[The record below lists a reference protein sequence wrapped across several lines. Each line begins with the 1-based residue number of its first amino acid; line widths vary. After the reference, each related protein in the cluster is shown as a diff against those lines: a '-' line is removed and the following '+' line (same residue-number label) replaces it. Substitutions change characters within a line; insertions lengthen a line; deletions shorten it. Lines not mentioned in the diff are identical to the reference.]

1 MALEGNLG
9 SFKLEEILQLIA
21 VQQKTGMLSVTI
33 GEKSTVLFFRD
44 GKIIS
49 TRDRRSKTRDP
60 FREYLMRYGVLQRE
74 ELVRITQIGTQSKL
88 DLLDILIS
96 EKFMDEQMLA
106 RQWRFHIQETL
117 HDVLTWD
124 QCTYKFVSG
133 EDVVGGV
140 KTLGEHIVEPLL
152 MECMR
157 RIDEFPMLQ
166 DMFPS
171 EGIRIAATHREIDP
185 NAEMFESEKT
195 VLALLAL
202 LKTPRPV
209 REIMSRAKMPAFDL
223 YEALKLLKEK
233 GLVVLEADVPTS
245 AETSRHTAAH
255 RARRRLGNPLIMAAC
270 LVLFAVCAF
279 AGAWRDA
286 DRAAALSHNGIV
298 ASGAANR
305 ARVEY
310 HVRWLI
316 EAYRARTGFYP
327 EDLDELVKS
336 GIADRS
342 TLSLATSMDLRYK
355 LTSDRQAYTLL

>member
-33 GEKSTVLFFRD
+33 NEKSTVLFFRD

-88 DLLDILIS
+88 DLLDILVS
-96 EKFMDEQMLA
+96 EKFMDEETLT

-124 QCTYKFVSG
+124 QCSYKFVAG
-133 EDVVGGV
+133 DDVIGGV
-140 KTLGEHIVEPLL
+140 KTVGEHIVEPLL

-157 RIDEFPMLQ
+157 RIDEYSMLQ
-166 DMFPS
+166 ELFPT
-171 EGIRIAATHREIDP
+171 EGIRIAATSREIDP
-185 NAEMFESEKT
+185 EAEMFQSEKN
-195 VLALLAL
+195 VLALL
-202 LKTPRPV
+202 KSPRPV
-209 REIMSRAKMPAFDL
+209 RDIIARAKMPAFDT

-233 GLVVLEADVPTS
+233 GLVILEAEAPPS
-245 AETSRHTAAH
+245 AEHDGHTSSR
-255 RARRRLGNPLIMAAC
+255 RARRRVGNPLIMTAC
-270 LVLFAVCAF
+270 MVLFSACAF

-286 DRAAALSHNGIV
+286 DRAVALSQHGV
-298 ASGAANR
+298 LASDGANR

-327 EDLDELVKS
+327 SDLDELEKS
-336 GIADRS
+336 GLADRS
-342 TLSLATSMDLRYK
+342 TLTLATSLDLRYK
-355 LTSDRQAYTLL
+355 LTKDRQTYTLL